1 MHSKANLGTIAAIF
15 ALTLTH
21 ATAKADGGAVDVT
34 VTDVT
39 TAESMQIGDGETLF
53 SLDQVLVLTGKGILN
68 DLTGRCLGLEEV
80 EDDTGGSV
88 FNGFCTYVD
97 RDDDKIFMEV
107 QLERASLT
115 DEASGPATVTGG
127 TGKYQGVSGQLT
139 QTRLLLLPGP
149 KEGVFPGVGTITGK
163 IR

>member
-1 MHSKANLGTIAAIF
+1 MYSKLALAGTFLVCGSISLHSS
-15 ALTLTH
+15 
-21 ATAKADGGAVDVT
+21 AKADGGAVDVT

-80 EDDTGGSV
+80 EDETGGSV

-127 TGKYQGVSGQLT
+127 TGKYQGISGQLT